1 MYISCMKTSLIVY
14 GAMHAA
20 GGYFVRIKCMSSNIF
35 GAIGAIGAIAN
46 LKHARNHNE
55 QCRLIVLITT
65 VCIQQCDNILQ
76 NTVLWHRAQM

>member
-1 MYISCMKTSLIVY
+1 MKTSLIVY
-14 GAMHAA
+14 GAIHAA

-35 GAIGAIGAIAN
+35 GAIAN

>member
-1 MYISCMKTSLIVY
+1 MYISCMNTSLIVY

-35 GAIGAIGAIAN
+35 GAIGATAN

-55 QCRLIVLITT
+55 QCT
-65 VCIQQCDNILQ
+65 D
-76 NTVLWHRAQM
+76 